1 MDIEEGKTLVRRVVS
16 VIISC
21 ETDEQLYGALK
32 YTMLASKALNKKA
45 GVMKESLFIPTVNR
59 AVGYAYCKL
68 GLDLCGVDV

>member
-32 YTMLASKALNKKA
+32 YTMLFRGYISGIAGKIASHSVKNS
-45 GVMKESLFIPTVNR
+45 VS
-59 AVGYAYCKL
+59 VGL
-68 GLDLCGVDV
+68 ILDVA